1 MTVTS
6 PADLTIHEAVM
17 LLDEGTLSSVAL
29 TEAVLE
35 RILTSDNDVR
45 AYLTL
50 MPEAALEQ
58 AAQADTLRNALRT
71 SGASLP
77 LLGIPLALKDNL
89 STRGVPTSCGSRIL
103 EDYVPPF
110 DATVVQRL
118 KRAGAV
124 LLGKTNL
131 DEFAMGSSTENSAFF
146 PTHNP
151 WHMDCV
157 PGGSSGGSAAAVAA
171 GEALAALGSDTGGSV
186 RQPAAFCGL
195 VGLRPTYGRCSRYGL
210 VAFASSLDQVGP
222 IARDVND
229 AALLLSVIAGH
240 DAQDSTSLPDAPLDM
255 ATALCG
261 HDLRGLRVGVLVDHE
276 GVGVQPA
283 VKRAVLAAV
292 DTLAD
297 LGAEMVDVQLP
308 HSEFALAVYYLIA
321 PAEASANLARFD
333 GLRYG
338 YRAAA
343 DTLEELYNRTR
354 GEGFGAEVKRRL
366 MLGTYALRAG
376 YYEATYIKA
385 QQARTLIRQDFEAAF
400 AHVDVIVGP
409 TSPVTAFRLGERL
422 ADPLQMYLADIF
434 TLPQALAGLPALSLP
449 CGFDEEGLP
458 VGLQLTAPA
467 LEETR
472 LLHVAHA
479 YEQATA
485 WHTRRPN
492 LTCSN

>member
-1 MTVTS
+1 MTS
-6 PADLTIHEAVM
+6 PADLTIHEAAM
-17 LLDEGTLSSVAL
+17 LLDEGVLSSVAL

-35 RILTSDNDVR
+35 RILTTDNAVR
-45 AYLTL
+45 AYLALT
-50 MPEAALEQ
+50 PETALEQ
-58 AAQADTLRNALRT
+58 AAQADVLRA
-71 SGASLP
+71 SGESLP

-89 STRGVPTSCGSRIL
+89 STRDIPTSCGSRIL
-103 EDYVPPF
+103 EGYVPPF

-118 KRAGAV
+118 KFAGAV

-151 WHMDCV
+151 WCLERV

-171 GEALAALGSDTGGSV
+171 GEAFAALGSDTGGSV
-186 RQPAAFCGL
+186 RQPAAYCGL

-222 IARDVND
+222 ITRDVSD
-229 AALLLSVIAGH
+229 AALLLSVIMGR
-240 DAQDSTSLPDAPLDM
+240 DAQDSTSLPQAPLDM
-255 ATALCG
+255 ATALRG
-261 HDLRGLRVGVLVDHE
+261 NDLRGFWIGVLADHE
-276 GVGVQPA
+276 DAGVQPA
-283 VKRAVLAAV
+283 VKQAVLAAV
-292 DTLAD
+292 ATLAD
-297 LGAEMVDVQLP
+297 LGAEILEVQLP
-308 HSEFALAVYYLIA
+308 HSKLALAAYYLIA

-338 YRAAA
+338 RRAEAG
-343 DTLEELYNRTR
+343 TLEALYSRTR

-376 YYEATYIKA
+376 YYEDFYIKA

-400 AHVDVIVGP
+400 AQVDIIVGP
-409 TSPVTAFRLGERL
+409 TSPVTAFRLGERV
-422 ADPLQMYLADIF
+422 ADPLQMYLADVF

-449 CGFDEEGLP
+449 CGFDEQGLP
-458 VGLQLTAPA
+458 IGLQLTAPA
-467 LEETR
+467 LEEAR
-472 LLHVAHA
+472 LLQVAYA

-492 LTCSN
+492 LT

>member
-1 MTVTS
+1 MTS
-6 PADLTIHEAVM
+6 PADLTIHEAAM
-17 LLDEGTLSSVAL
+17 LLDEGVLSSVAL

-35 RILTSDNDVR
+35 RILTTDNAVR

-50 MPEAALEQ
+50 TPETALEQ
-58 AAQADTLRNALRT
+58 AAQADVLRA
-71 SGASLP
+71 SGESLP

-89 STRGVPTSCGSRIL
+89 STRDIPTSCGSRIL
-103 EDYVPPF
+103 EGYVPPF

-118 KRAGAV
+118 KFAGAV

-151 WHMDCV
+151 WCLERV

-171 GEALAALGSDTGGSV
+171 GEAFAALGSDTGGSV
-186 RQPAAFCGL
+186 RQPAAYCGL

-222 IARDVND
+222 ITRDVSD
-229 AALLLSVIAGH
+229 AALLLSVIMGR
-240 DAQDSTSLPDAPLDM
+240 DAQDSTSLPQAPLDM
-255 ATALCG
+255 ATALRG
-261 HDLRGLRVGVLVDHE
+261 NDLRGFRIGVLADHE
-276 GVGVQPA
+276 DAGVQPA
-283 VKRAVLAAV
+283 VKQAVLAAV
-292 DTLAD
+292 ATLAD
-297 LGAEMVDVQLP
+297 LGAEILEVQLP
-308 HSEFALAVYYLIA
+308 HSKLALAAYYLIA

-338 YRAAA
+338 RRAEAG
-343 DTLEELYNRTR
+343 TLEALYSRTR

-376 YYEATYIKA
+376 YYEDFYIKA

-400 AHVDVIVGP
+400 AQVDIIVGP
-409 TSPVTAFRLGERL
+409 TSPVTAFRLGERV
-422 ADPLQMYLADIF
+422 ADPLQMYLADVF

-449 CGFDEEGLP
+449 CGFDEQGLP
-458 VGLQLTAPA
+458 IGLQLTAPA
-467 LEETR
+467 LEEAR
-472 LLHVAHA
+472 LLQVAYA

-492 LTCSN
+492 LT

>member
-1 MTVTS
+1 MTS
-6 PADLTIHEAVM
+6 PADLTIHEAAM
-17 LLDEGTLSSVAL
+17 LLDEGVLSSVAL

-35 RILTSDNDVR
+35 RILTTDNAVR

-50 MPEAALEQ
+50 TPETALEQ
-58 AAQADTLRNALRT
+58 AAQADVLRA
-71 SGASLP
+71 SGESLP

-89 STRGVPTSCGSRIL
+89 STRDIPTSCGSRIL
-103 EDYVPPF
+103 EGYVPPF

-118 KRAGAV
+118 KFAGAV

-151 WHMDCV
+151 WCLERV

-171 GEALAALGSDTGGSV
+171 GEAFAALGSDTGGSV
-186 RQPAAFCGL
+186 RQPAAYCGL

-222 IARDVND
+222 ITRDVSD
-229 AALLLSVIAGH
+229 AALLLSVIMGR
-240 DAQDSTSLPDAPLDM
+240 DAQDSTSLPQAPLDM
-255 ATALCG
+255 ATALRG
-261 HDLRGLRVGVLVDHE
+261 NDLRGFWIGVLADHE
-276 GVGVQPA
+276 DAGVQPA
-283 VKRAVLAAV
+283 VKQAVLAAV
-292 DTLAD
+292 ATLAD
-297 LGAEMVDVQLP
+297 LGAEILEVQLP
-308 HSEFALAVYYLIA
+308 HSKLALAAYYLIA

-338 YRAAA
+338 RRAEAG
-343 DTLEELYNRTR
+343 TLEALYSRTR

-376 YYEATYIKA
+376 YYEDFYIKA

-400 AHVDVIVGP
+400 AQVDIIVGP
-409 TSPVTAFRLGERL
+409 TSPVTAFRLGERV
-422 ADPLQMYLADIF
+422 ADPLQMYLADVF

-449 CGFDEEGLP
+449 CGFDEQGLP
-458 VGLQLTAPA
+458 IGLQLTAPA
-467 LEETR
+467 LEEAR
-472 LLHVAHA
+472 LLQVAYA

-492 LTCSN
+492 LT

>member
-1 MTVTS
+1 MTS
-6 PADLTIHEAVM
+6 PADLTIHEAAM
-17 LLDEGTLSSVAL
+17 LLDEGVLNSVAL

-35 RILTSDNDVR
+35 RILTTDNAVR

-50 MPEAALEQ
+50 TPETALEQ
-58 AAQADTLRNALRT
+58 AAQADVLRA
-71 SGASLP
+71 SGESLP

-89 STRGVPTSCGSRIL
+89 STRDIPTSCGSRIL
-103 EDYVPPF
+103 EGYVPPF

-118 KRAGAV
+118 KFAGAV

-151 WHMDCV
+151 WCLERV

-171 GEALAALGSDTGGSV
+171 GEAFAALGSDTGGSV
-186 RQPAAFCGL
+186 RQPAAYCGL

-222 IARDVND
+222 ITRDVSD
-229 AALLLSVIAGH
+229 AALLLSVIMGR
-240 DAQDSTSLPDAPLDM
+240 DAQDSTSLPQAPLDM
-255 ATALCG
+255 ATALRG
-261 HDLRGLRVGVLVDHE
+261 NDLRGFRIGVLADHE
-276 GVGVQPA
+276 DAGVQPA
-283 VKRAVLAAV
+283 VKQAVLAAV
-292 DTLAD
+292 ATLAD
-297 LGAEMVDVQLP
+297 LGAEILEVQLP
-308 HSEFALAVYYLIA
+308 HSKLALAAYYLIA

-338 YRAAA
+338 RRAEAG
-343 DTLEELYNRTR
+343 TLEALYSRTR

-376 YYEATYIKA
+376 YYEDFYIKA

-400 AHVDVIVGP
+400 AQVDIIVGP
-409 TSPVTAFRLGERL
+409 TSPVTAFRLGERV
-422 ADPLQMYLADIF
+422 ADPLQMYLADVF

-449 CGFDEEGLP
+449 CGFDEQGLP
-458 VGLQLTAPA
+458 IGLQLTAPA
-467 LEETR
+467 LEEAR
-472 LLHVAHA
+472 LLQVAYA
-479 YEQATA
+479 YEQTTA

-492 LTCSN
+492 LT

>member
-1 MTVTS
+1 MTS
-6 PADLTIHEAVM
+6 PADLTIHEAAM
-17 LLDEGTLSSVAL
+17 LLDEGVLSSVAL

-35 RILTSDNDVR
+35 RILTTDNAVR
-45 AYLTL
+45 AYLALT
-50 MPEAALEQ
+50 PETALEQ
-58 AAQADTLRNALRT
+58 AAQADVLRA
-71 SGASLP
+71 SGESLP

-89 STRGVPTSCGSRIL
+89 STRDIPTSCGSRIL
-103 EDYVPPF
+103 EGYVPPF

-118 KRAGAV
+118 KFAGAV

-151 WHMDCV
+151 WCLERV

-171 GEALAALGSDTGGSV
+171 GEAFAALGSDTGGSV
-186 RQPAAFCGL
+186 RQPAAYCGL

-222 IARDVND
+222 ITRDVSD
-229 AALLLSVIAGH
+229 AALLLSVIMGR
-240 DAQDSTSLPDAPLDM
+240 DAQDSTSLPQAPLDM
-255 ATALCG
+255 ATALRG
-261 HDLRGLRVGVLVDHE
+261 NDLRGFRIGVLADHE
-276 GVGVQPA
+276 DAGVQPA
-283 VKRAVLAAV
+283 VKQAVLAAV
-292 DTLAD
+292 ATLAD
-297 LGAEMVDVQLP
+297 LGAEILEVQLP
-308 HSEFALAVYYLIA
+308 HSKLALAAYYLIA

-338 YRAAA
+338 RRAEAG
-343 DTLEELYNRTR
+343 TLEALYSRTR

-376 YYEATYIKA
+376 YYEDFYIKA

-400 AHVDVIVGP
+400 AQVDIIVGP
-409 TSPVTAFRLGERL
+409 TSPVTAFRLGERV
-422 ADPLQMYLADIF
+422 ADPLQMYLADVF

-449 CGFDEEGLP
+449 CGFDEQGLP
-458 VGLQLTAPA
+458 IGLQLTAPA
-467 LEETR
+467 LEEAR
-472 LLHVAHA
+472 LLQVAYA

-492 LTCSN
+492 LT

>member
-1 MTVTS
+1 MTA
-6 PADLTIHEAVM
+6 PADLTIHEAEM
-17 LLDEGTLSSVAL
+17 LLDEGMLSSVAL

-35 RILTSDNDVR
+35 RILTTDNAVR

-50 MPEAALEQ
+50 TPETALEQ
-58 AAQADTLRNALRT
+58 AAQADVLRA
-71 SGASLP
+71 SGESLP

-89 STRGVPTSCGSRIL
+89 STRDIPTSCGSRIL
-103 EDYVPPF
+103 EGYVPPF

-118 KRAGAV
+118 KFAGAV

-151 WHMDCV
+151 WCLERV

-171 GEALAALGSDTGGSV
+171 GEAFAALGSDTGGSV
-186 RQPAAFCGL
+186 RQPAAYCGL

-222 IARDVND
+222 ITRDVSD
-229 AALLLSVIAGH
+229 AALLLSVITGH
-240 DAQDSTSLPDAPLDM
+240 DARDSTSLLQAPLDM
-255 ATALCG
+255 ATALRG
-261 HDLRGLRVGVLVDHE
+261 NDLRGFRIGALADHE
-276 GVGVQPA
+276 DAGVQPA
-283 VKRAVLAAV
+283 IKQAVLAAV
-292 DTLAD
+292 AALAD
-297 LGAEMVDVQLP
+297 LGAEILEVQLP
-308 HSEFALAVYYLIA
+308 HSELALAAYYLIA

-338 YRAAA
+338 RRAEAG
-343 DTLEELYNRTR
+343 TLEALYSRTR

-376 YYEATYIKA
+376 YYEDFYIKA

-400 AHVDVIVGP
+400 AQVDIIVGP
-409 TSPVTAFRLGERL
+409 TSPVTAFRLGERV
-422 ADPLQMYLADIF
+422 ADPLQMYLADVF

-449 CGFDEEGLP
+449 CGFDEQGLP
-458 VGLQLTAPA
+458 IGLQLTAPA
-467 LEETR
+467 LEEAR
-472 LLHVAHA
+472 LLQVAYA

-492 LTCSN
+492 LT

>member
-1 MTVTS
+1 MTS
-6 PADLTIHEAVM
+6 PADLTIHEAAM
-17 LLDEGTLSSVAL
+17 LLDEGVLSSVAL

-35 RILTSDNDVR
+35 RILTTDNAVR

-50 MPEAALEQ
+50 TPETALEQ
-58 AAQADTLRNALRT
+58 AAQADVLRA
-71 SGASLP
+71 SGESLP

-89 STRGVPTSCGSRIL
+89 STRDIPTSCGSRIL
-103 EDYVPPF
+103 EGYVPPF

-118 KRAGAV
+118 KFAGAV

-151 WHMDCV
+151 WCLERV

-171 GEALAALGSDTGGSV
+171 GEAFAALGSDTGGSV
-186 RQPAAFCGL
+186 RQPAAYCGL

-222 IARDVND
+222 ITRDVSD
-229 AALLLSVIAGH
+229 AALLLSVIMGR
-240 DAQDSTSLPDAPLDM
+240 DAQDSTSLPQAPLDM
-255 ATALCG
+255 ATALRG
-261 HDLRGLRVGVLVDHE
+261 NDLRGFRIGVLADHE
-276 GVGVQPA
+276 DAGVQPA
-283 VKRAVLAAV
+283 VKQAVLAAV
-292 DTLAD
+292 ATLAD
-297 LGAEMVDVQLP
+297 LGAEILEVQLP
-308 HSEFALAVYYLIA
+308 HSELALAAYYLIA

-338 YRAAA
+338 RRAEAG
-343 DTLEELYNRTR
+343 TLEALYSRTR

-376 YYEATYIKA
+376 YYEDFYIKA

-400 AHVDVIVGP
+400 AQVDIIVGP
-409 TSPVTAFRLGERL
+409 TSPVTAFRLGERV
-422 ADPLQMYLADIF
+422 ADPLQMYLADVF

-449 CGFDEEGLP
+449 CGFDEQGLP
-458 VGLQLTAPA
+458 IGLQLTAPA
-467 LEETR
+467 LEEAR
-472 LLHVAHA
+472 LLQVAYA
-479 YEQATA
+479 YEQTTA

-492 LTCSN
+492 LT

>member
-1 MTVTS
+1 MTS
-6 PADLTIHEAVM
+6 PADLTIHEAAM
-17 LLDEGTLSSVAL
+17 LLDEGVLSSVAL

-35 RILTSDNDVR
+35 RILTTDNAVR

-50 MPEAALEQ
+50 TPETALEQ
-58 AAQADTLRNALRT
+58 AAQADVLRA
-71 SGASLP
+71 SGESLP

-89 STRGVPTSCGSRIL
+89 STRDIPTSCGSRIL
-103 EDYVPPF
+103 EGYVPPF

-118 KRAGAV
+118 KFAGAV

-151 WHMDCV
+151 WCLERV

-171 GEALAALGSDTGGSV
+171 GEAFAALGSDTGGSV
-186 RQPAAFCGL
+186 RQPAAYCGL

-222 IARDVND
+222 ITRDVSD
-229 AALLLSVIAGH
+229 AALLLSVIMGR
-240 DAQDSTSLPDAPLDM
+240 DAQDSTSLPQAPLDM
-255 ATALCG
+255 ATALRG
-261 HDLRGLRVGVLVDHE
+261 NDLRGFRIGVLADHE
-276 GVGVQPA
+276 DAGVQPA
-283 VKRAVLAAV
+283 VKQAVLAAV
-292 DTLAD
+292 ATLAD
-297 LGAEMVDVQLP
+297 LGAEILEVQLP
-308 HSEFALAVYYLIA
+308 HSKLALAAYYLIA

-338 YRAAA
+338 RRAEAG
-343 DTLEELYNRTR
+343 TLEALYSRTR

-376 YYEATYIKA
+376 YYEDFYIKA

-400 AHVDVIVGP
+400 AQVDIIVGP
-409 TSPVTAFRLGERL
+409 TSPVTAFRLGERV
-422 ADPLQMYLADIF
+422 ADPLQMYLADVF

-449 CGFDEEGLP
+449 CGFDEQGLP
-458 VGLQLTAPA
+458 IGLQLTAPA
-467 LEETR
+467 LEEAR
-472 LLHVAHA
+472 LLQVAYA
-479 YEQATA
+479 YEQTTA

-492 LTCSN
+492 LT

>member
-1 MTVTS
+1 MTS
-6 PADLTIHEAVM
+6 LADLTVHEAAT
-17 LLDEGTLSSVAL
+17 LLDEGVLSSVAL

-45 AYLTL
+45 AYITLTS
-50 MPEAALEQ
+50 EAALEQ
-58 AAQADTLRNALRT
+58 AAQADTLRT

-77 LLGIPLALKDNL
+77 LLGIPIALKDNL

-146 PTHNP
+146 STHNP
-151 WHMDCV
+151 WRMDRV
-157 PGGSSGGSAAAVAA
+157 PGGSSGGSAAAVVA

-240 DAQDSTSLPDAPLDM
+240 DARDSTSLPDASLDM
-255 ATALCG
+255 AIPLCG
-261 HDLRGLRVGVLVDHE
+261 HDLRGLRVGVLADSE

-292 DTLAD
+292 DILAD
-297 LGAEMVDVQLP
+297 LGAELVDVQLP
-308 HSEFALAVYYLIA
+308 HSEYALAVYYLIA
-321 PAEASANLARFD
+321 SAEASANLARFD

-338 YRAAA
+338 YRAPAG
-343 DTLEELYNRTR
+343 TLEELYNRTR

-422 ADPLQMYLADIF
+422 DDPLQMYLADIF

-449 CGFDEEGLP
+449 CGFDEDGLP
-458 VGLQLTAPA
+458 IGLQLTTPA

-472 LLHVAHA
+472 LLQVAYA
-479 YEQATA
+479 YEQATS
-485 WHTRRPN
+485 WHARRPN

>member
-1 MTVTS
+1 MTS
-6 PADLTIHEAVM
+6 PADLTIHEAAM
-17 LLDEGTLSSVAL
+17 LLDEGVLSSVAL

-35 RILTSDNDVR
+35 RILTTDNAVR

-50 MPEAALEQ
+50 TPETALEQ
-58 AAQADTLRNALRT
+58 AAQADVLRAL
-71 SGASLP
+71 GESLP

-89 STRGVPTSCGSRIL
+89 STRDIPTSCGSRIL
-103 EDYVPPF
+103 EGYVPPF

-118 KRAGAV
+118 KSAGAV

-151 WHMDCV
+151 WCLERV

-186 RQPAAFCGL
+186 RQPAAYCGL

-210 VAFASSLDQVGP
+210 AAFASSLDQVGP
-222 IARDVND
+222 ITHDVSD
-229 AALLLSVIAGH
+229 AALLLSVITGH
-240 DAQDSTSLPDAPLDM
+240 DVQDGTSLPQAPLDM
-255 ATALCG
+255 ATALRG
-261 HDLRGLRVGVLVDHE
+261 NDLRGFRIGVLADHE
-276 GVGVQPA
+276 DAGVQPA
-283 VKRAVLAAV
+283 VKQAVLAAV
-292 DTLAD
+292 AALAD
-297 LGAEMVDVQLP
+297 LGAEILEVQLP
-308 HSEFALAVYYLIA
+308 HSEIALAAYYLIA

-338 YRAAA
+338 RRAEAG
-343 DTLEELYNRTR
+343 TLEALYSRTR

-376 YYEATYIKA
+376 YYEDFYIKA

-400 AHVDVIVGP
+400 AQVDIIAGP
-409 TSPVTAFRLGERL
+409 TSPVTAFRLGERV
-422 ADPLQMYLADIF
+422 ADPLQMYLADVF

-449 CGFDEEGLP
+449 CGFDEQGLP
-458 VGLQLTAPA
+458 IGLQLTAPA
-467 LEETR
+467 LEEAR
-472 LLHVAHA
+472 LLQVAYA

-485 WHTRRPN
+485 WHTRRPY
-492 LTCSN
+492 LT